1 MLVRAKMHWPGLV
14 IVALLLVS
22 CTGDGRTDPNTDGRS
37 QSGDGTSAQSPEKS
51 PGSRLV
57 ACVDEEAHVKSTDVP
72 TDNALTVGAI
82 SWPDLKSWA
91 TADPKDYGNGESGD
105 YKIGAL
111 VKAGAVVTV
120 SVADSNA
127 NDVGL
132 KYGQRWNYE
141 PTRSVTFQGCKDY
154 DTAYIGGFHIPD
166 QKCVPF
172 DISEGGKPPVRVT
185 VSFFAGPC

>member
-1 MLVRAKMHWPGLV
+1 MLVRKRMTWPGLV

-22 CTGDGRTDPNTDGRS
+22 CTADGQTVPNTGGRSPTDPS
-37 QSGDGTSAQSPEKS
+37 ASAQPPEAS
-51 PGSRLV
+51 TESRVV
-57 ACVDEEAHVKSTDVP
+57 ACVDEEAHVRSTAAQTEND
-72 TDNALTVGAI
+72 LTVGAI
-82 SWPDLKSWA
+82 SWPGLKSWA
-91 TADPKDYGNGESGD
+91 TADPKGFGNGGSGD

-120 SVADSNA
+120 SVAGPNA

-154 DTAYIGGFHIPD
+154 DTAYIGGFHVPD
-166 QKCVPF
+166 RRCISF
-172 DISEGGKPPVRVT
+172 EISEDGKPPVRVT